1 MICVPAHFEP
11 PETAKGRTPTDG
23 SGGLAGVAGCFS
35 LKEQVLFFFF
45 LSFPFRGSALQVLLL
60 SAPVQWRRRNDDKYL
75 KMGCQRVQRENG
87 HLAETHAVDAAREE
101 EHQFGF
107 VTAASI

>member
-1 MICVPAHFEP
+1 M
-11 PETAKGRTPTDG
+11 
-23 SGGLAGVAGCFS
+23 AGCFS
-35 LKEQVLFFFF
+35 LKEQVVFFFF
-45 LSFPFRGSALQVLLL
+45 FVFPFSGERPASLLL
-60 SAPVQWRRRNDDKYL
+60 SAPVQCQYL
-75 KMGCQRVQRENG
+75 KMGRQRVQRENG

>member
-1 MICVPAHFEP
+1 M
-11 PETAKGRTPTDG
+11 
-23 SGGLAGVAGCFS
+23 AGCFS
-35 LKEQVLFFFF
+35 LKEQVVFFFF
-45 LSFPFRGSALQVLLL
+45 FVFPFSGERHASLLL
-60 SAPVQWRRRNDDKYL
+60 SAPVQWRRRNGDKYL

>member
-1 MICVPAHFEP
+1 MV
-11 PETAKGRTPTDG
+11 
-23 SGGLAGVAGCFS
+23 GCFS
-35 LKEQVLFFFF
+35 LKEQVVFFFF
-45 LSFPFRGSALQVLLL
+45 CLSLFGERPASLLL
-60 SAPVQWRRRNDDKYL
+60 SAPVQWRRRNSDRYL
-75 KMGCQRVQRENG
+75 KMRCQRVQRENG